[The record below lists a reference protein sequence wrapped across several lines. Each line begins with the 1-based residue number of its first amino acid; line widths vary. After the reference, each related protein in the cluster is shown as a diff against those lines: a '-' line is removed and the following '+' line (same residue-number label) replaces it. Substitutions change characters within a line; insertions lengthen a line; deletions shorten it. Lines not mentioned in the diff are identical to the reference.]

1 MEAENTKPQVRS
13 YAVFD
18 LKVREFLKNEEKRD
32 YAMRAISTAILREL
46 TFLNDGDRRKYVH
59 QNGISYHEVLTNLVS
74 EIVMD
79 ELGRQHNEIKE
90 AYANGNE

>member
-1 MEAENTKPQVRS
+1 MEMTIPKS

-32 YAMRAISTAILREL
+32 YAMRVISTAILREL
-46 TFLNDGDRRKYVH
+46 TFLNDGDRRKYVY

-79 ELGRQHNEIKE
+79 ELGRQHSQTEE
-90 AYANGNE
+90 ANTDGDRK

>member
-1 MEAENTKPQVRS
+1 MEITTPRS

-18 LKVREFLKNEEKRD
+18 LKVREFLKNEEKRNF
-32 YAMRAISTAILREL
+32 AMRAISTTILREL
-46 TFLNDGDRRKYVH
+46 TFLNDGERRKYVY

-79 ELGRQHNEIKE
+79 ELGRQHNETKE
-90 AYANGNE
+90 AYADGNE